1 MKELNTFRQFLQE
14 NEIHEGTWSMGGPKD
29 IDGIISGLQGLI
41 KMADDAENKKNAA
54 GRGFVNALQNQ
65 LKSEGWNARLY
76 RIVGDDTF
84 FDHYDAAN
92 SAAAMRD
99 FDEVKN
105 KLGDAIAR
113 AEELKAAIMK
123 NSGLEENDSV
133 LDEIIGEEKE
143 EVNEAPAIFDEID
156 DMLSRAAIHMKGDDF
171 ADELVQELEVISGG
185 TKILHQALKNIMA
198 NNNIP
203 EANPEEDQKII
214 DKRNKR

>member
-1 MKELNTFRQFLQE
+1 MKELNKFRQFLQE
-14 NEIHEGTWSMGGPKD
+14 NEIHEGTWSMGSPKD
-29 IDGIISGLQGLI
+29 IDSIVSGLQGLI
-41 KMADDAENKKNAA
+41 KMADDAQNKNNAA

-76 RIVGDDTF
+76 KIVGDDTF

-99 FDEVKN
+99 FDRVKN
-105 KLGDAIAR
+105 HLGDAIAR

-143 EVNEAPAIFDEID
+143 EVNEAPAVFAEID
-156 DMLSRAAIHMKGDDF
+156 EMIETLAVHMSAEDVLK
-171 ADELVQELEVISGG
+171 ELMSELQIVPGG
-185 TKILHQALKNIMA
+185 TKTLHSALKNIMIDA
-198 NNNIP
+198 DLMETKN
-203 EANPEEDQKII
+203 EEK
-214 DKRNKR
+214 

>member
-1 MKELNTFRQFLQE
+1 MKELDKFRQFLQE
-14 NEIHEGTWSMGGPKD
+14 NEIHEGTWSMGGPKE
-29 IDGIISGLQGLI
+29 IDSIVSGLQGLI

-65 LKSEGWNARLY
+65 LKSEGWNARMY

-171 ADELVQELEVISGG
+171 ADELVQEFEVISGG

-214 DKRNKR
+214 NKRNNV